1 MSIKIKDIGTKYI
14 LDWNVDKSFLS
25 LSTFNLSTWNQTTEE
40 YDTTLDSIK
49 KIGSPDYGNMFDFSS
64 GSTTIVSS
72 SGVYYLLNCTTTSLY
87 TRGFTHSTNRLT
99 KVGAA
104 WGPIKLEGN
113 IALSSSNNDEVHV
126 KFYKNGTEIPCSLG
140 SMVMSSGGKGN
151 TIPFHCMTD
160 MIDGDYIEV
169 YVANMSGTT
178 DITLEN
184 MNIILSELV

>member
-40 YDTTLDSIK
+40 YDTTLDSIT

-64 GSTTIVSS
+64 ASVTTISS
-72 SGVYYLLNCTTTSLY
+72 SGTYYLLNCSTTSLY
-87 TRGFTHSTNRLT
+87 TRGFTHSNARLT
-99 KVGAA
+99 KVGDAF
-104 WGPIKLEGN
+104 GPIKMEGN
-113 IALSSSNNDEVHV
+113 LAVSANNNDEIHV
-126 KFYKNGTEIPCSLG
+126 KFFKNGIEVPCSLG
-140 SMVMSSGGKGN
+140 SMVMSSGGKGS
-151 TIPFHCMTD
+151 TLPFHCITD
-160 MIDGDYIEV
+160 MIDGDYVEV
-169 YVANMSGTT
+169 WVSNETSTQ

>member
-72 SGVYYLLNCTTTSLY
+72 SGVYYLLNCTTTS
-87 TRGFTHSTNRLT
+87 
-99 KVGAA
+99 
-104 WGPIKLEGN
+104 
-113 IALSSSNNDEVHV
+113 SSNNDEVHV